1 MAETSCKGLRR
12 TSENGEGS
20 GLLGSRG
27 TWVPMGWTDSVRGM
41 PGFPGPR
48 FTSVFAP
55 LLGLTALFTLR
66 LGPAGTGT
74 GVPDFTTN
82 RLSAR

>member
-1 MAETSCKGLRR
+1 MVKGVA
-12 TSENGEGS
+12 SQGAGA
-20 GLLGSRG
+20 LGSL
-27 TWVPMGWTDSVRGM
+27 WAGWKGSVRGM
-41 PGFPGPR
+41 PGLPGPR

-55 LLGLTALFTLR
+55 LPGLTALFTLR

-74 GVPDFTTN
+74 GAPDFTTN